1 MTVLVT
7 GGMGYIGSHTCVEL
21 LEQGMDVVVVD
32 NLVNS
37 SAEAGRRVEQITGRP
52 LKFYQM
58 DVRDRA
64 GLDRIFTEQKIDC
77 VIHFAGLK
85 AVGESVQMPLEYYD
99 NNLGSTIT
107 LCEAMRDHG
116 VRQIIFSSSA
126 TVYSGDNEMPLYE
139 TSRTGNCTN
148 PYGWTKYVCEQ
159 ILRDYVVADPSWS
172 VVLLR
177 YFNPIGAHESGL
189 IGEDPKGIPNNLVP
203 YVAQVAVGKLAAVGV
218 FGDDY
223 PTPDGTGVRDYIH
236 VVDLA
241 RGHVAALDWMGGKV
255 GTGEPSGLGSIQG
268 EAQADG
274 SRRGVGIF
282 NLGTGKGSSV
292 LDVIHAFERA
302 CGKTIPYEIK
312 PRRAGDIATNYA
324 ACDKAKREL
333 GWVAQYD
340 LDRMCADSW
349 RWQSMNPDGYATE
362 A

>member
-37 SAEAGRRVEQITGRP
+37 SAEAGKRVEQITGRP

-177 YFNPIGAHESGL
+177 YFNPIGAHPSGL
-189 IGEDPKGIPNNLVP
+189 IGEDPRGVPNNLMP
-203 YVAQVAVGKLAAVGV
+203 YITQTAAGIRKELSI

-223 PTPDGTGVRDYIH
+223 ETPDGTGVRDYIH
-236 VVDLA
+236 ITDLA
-241 RGHVAALDWMGGKV
+241 RGHIAAIGYTEEHV
-255 GTGEPSGLGSIQG
+255 GW
-268 EAQADG
+268 EA
-274 SRRGVGIF
+274 I
-282 NLGTGKGSSV
+282 NLGTGHGTSV
-292 LDVIHAFERA
+292 LKLVQTFERA
-302 CGKTIPYEIK
+302 NGVPVPHRIA
-312 PRRAGDIATNYA
+312 PRRAGDLASCYA
-324 ACDKAKREL
+324 GTEKARRLL
-333 GWVAQYD
+333 GWQAEKGLED
-340 LDRMCADSW
+340 ICRDAW
-349 RWQSMNPDGYATE
+349 RWQRACGE
-362 A
+362 GV